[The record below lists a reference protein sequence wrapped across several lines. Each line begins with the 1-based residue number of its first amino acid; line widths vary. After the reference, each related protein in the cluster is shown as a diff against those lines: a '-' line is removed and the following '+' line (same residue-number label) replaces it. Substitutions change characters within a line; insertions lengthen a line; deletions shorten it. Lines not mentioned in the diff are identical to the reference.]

1 MTPPSMN
8 GRSPPAHFLD
18 GMSTTPPLHSVFRR
32 NYVVSTRV
40 SHAPDLRM
48 LSSTEQHSGHLVPLC
63 RCISRG
69 TPRAHVWR
77 YRRARGHHLLTRQ
90 EVLGGKT
97 SSSRSL
103 LTSIGSMPVSAWSSN
118 FPCLTSGGV
127 PVWMSQRVRNSSLSI
142 LIVHHV

>member
-18 GMSTTPPLHSVFRR
+18 GMSTTPPLHSVFRT
-32 NYVVSTRV
+32 NYVVSTRL
-40 SHAPDLRM
+40 SHARDLRM
-48 LSSTEQHSGHLVPLC
+48 LPSTEQHSGHLVPLC

-103 LTSIGSMPVSAWSSN
+103 LTSIGSVPVSAWSSN